1 MPCEPIY
8 FKRDAKRFFCKD
20 EFIKYFEKKVMKTI
34 NKWRMLRRDSK
45 IAVAVSG
52 GKDSMTLL
60 HVLYKIEQRFPS
72 QLVIVHLDE
81 GIAGYSDI
89 AGKLVKKTAEELNIP
104 LYSASYKG
112 LFNFTIDEIG
122 HMYKKKK
129 MLAPCTFC
137 GVWRRWGLNYLALKA
152 EADRLATAHCLDD
165 EAQTILM
172 NVLRGAFK
180 NLLKLQLYPKEAP
193 NIVPRIKPFREI
205 PEKEVVLYATLKNI
219 PYVDIPCPYAR
230 FGQRW
235 DIRTWLYEQEMQ
247 YPGTLYNILS
257 FHRQLLESLKNI
269 KIQEEVKKCKI
280 CGYPSSSD
288 ICKAHQLKQYLL
300 ESKED

>member
-1 MPCEPIY
+1 
-8 FKRDAKRFFCKD
+8 
-20 EFIKYFEKKVMKTI
+20 
-34 NKWRMLRRDSK
+34 
-45 IAVAVSG
+45 
-52 GKDSMTLL
+52 
-60 HVLYKIEQRFPS
+60 
-72 QLVIVHLDE
+72 
-81 GIAGYSDI
+81 
-89 AGKLVKKTAEELNIP
+89 
-104 LYSASYKG
+104 
-112 LFNFTIDEIG
+112 
-122 HMYKKKK
+122 
-129 MLAPCTFC
+129 
-137 GVWRRWGLNYLALKA
+137 
-152 EADRLATAHCLDD
+152 
-165 EAQTILM
+165 
-172 NVLRGAFK
+172 
-180 NLLKLQLYPKEAP
+180 
-193 NIVPRIKPFREI
+193 VPRIKPFREI